1 MNAQIK
7 EILADVDIRKSNTSV
22 VLNSVCE
29 NEQFE
34 LDVDEE

>member
-7 EILADVDIRKSNTSV
+7 EILADVDIRKSNISV

>member
-1 MNAQIK
+1 
-7 EILADVDIRKSNTSV
+7 VDIRELNTSV